1 MGQTTA
7 ESKLESRWP
16 QVAGRGAAVACGV
29 LGALVLVGWHT
40 HCLPLL
46 TVHAHW
52 VAMVYNTAL
61 SFLVSG
67 IGLWLALSGRRAALF
82 CGLFVLAVGTLT
94 LCEYVCGVDLGLD
107 QLLMAA
113 YAKTSSRYPGRMSL
127 QSALCFMSSGGV
139 ILLLGPWR
147 RRGREPAPA
156 VLLGAL
162 MVALGTL
169 SLCGYLVGLATT
181 YSWGVFKPQAAHTAL
196 GFIVLGLGAAAAAAG
211 LSRESARRPWL
222 LASTVVGCLTFSLCL
237 WQAVVADQVAHE
249 RSDYLPALV
258 LHVTL
263 ATALLAASSVDLVL
277 RLRRQA
283 TALGTANDALQH
295 EVDQHQL
302 AQELLRLDEARL
314 EALLR
319 FSQMTHATLPE
330 ITDYALEQAV
340 LLTRSRIGY
349 LAFMNDDESVLTM
362 HSWSKTAMAECAII
376 DKPIVYPVV
385 STGLWGEAV
394 RQRRPVITNDYAA
407 PNPLK
412 RGHPEGHV
420 RVRRHMNIPVFDGE
434 RIVAVAGV
442 GNKEEPYDDADVRQ
456 LTLLMEGM
464 WRVLQRK
471 QAEEALAAAHD
482 ELEARVEQ
490 RTLELSL
497 ANDQL
502 RDAELRY
509 RTLFEQSPDGILLL
523 DPATLRAV
531 AFNDTACRQLGYS
544 REEFAERAVRDYE
557 VLQDEGT
564 IRQRAESIVATGRDD
579 FQTRHCTKSG
589 EERHVHVSVQALELD
604 GRMLLFTIFRDI
616 TARVVAEEQV
626 RRSEQRYRS
635 LVEATAAVV
644 WNADAEGR
652 FVAPQAT
659 WSAYTGQEPAAALG
673 HGWLDMLRDDDR
685 AALAD
690 MWAVAQAQPAAFAIE
705 CEVWCAS
712 AGRHR
717 WCVAR
722 AVPILDP
729 DGSVRE
735 WIGALND
742 VDDRQRA
749 ERELAQTNAELARSN
764 ADLGRSNTEL
774 ARSNA
779 DLEQF
784 AYVASHDLQEPLRMV
799 ASYLQLLQRRYQ
811 GHLDADADEFIHFAV
826 DGATRMKGLIN
837 ALLEYSRVRTRGRP
851 LELVDADLALDQA
864 LHDLSLAVEDSGAL
878 VSREPLPTVLAD
890 GRQLGQVFL
899 NLIGNALKFHGDA
912 PPRVHVCAERADGQW
927 RFAVRDN
934 GIGLDPE
941 FGERIFGIF
950 ERLNAGA
957 TYPGTGIGL
966 AVCKSILERHGG
978 RIWVESQPGAGA
990 TFFFTL
996 PAVGEVS

>member
-1 MGQTTA
+1 
-7 ESKLESRWP
+7 
-16 QVAGRGAAVACGV
+16 
-29 LGALVLVGWHT
+29 
-40 HCLPLL
+40 
-46 TVHAHW
+46 
-52 VAMVYNTAL
+52 
-61 SFLVSG
+61 
-67 IGLWLALSGRRAALF
+67 
-82 CGLFVLAVGTLT
+82 
-94 LCEYVCGVDLGLD
+94 
-107 QLLMAA
+107 
-113 YAKTSSRYPGRMSL
+113 
-127 QSALCFMSSGGV
+127 
-139 ILLLGPWR
+139 
-147 RRGREPAPA
+147 
-156 VLLGAL
+156 
-162 MVALGTL
+162 
-169 SLCGYLVGLATT
+169 
-181 YSWGVFKPQAAHTAL
+181 
-196 GFIVLGLGAAAAAAG
+196 
-211 LSRESARRPWL
+211 
-222 LASTVVGCLTFSLCL
+222 
-237 WQAVVADQVAHE
+237 
-249 RSDYLPALV
+249 
-258 LHVTL
+258 
-263 ATALLAASSVDLVL
+263 
-277 RLRRQA
+277 
-283 TALGTANDALQH
+283 
-295 EVDQHQL
+295 
-302 AQELLRLDEARL
+302 
-314 EALLR
+314 
-319 FSQMTHATLPE
+319 
-330 ITDYALEQAV
+330 
-340 LLTRSRIGY
+340 
-349 LAFMNDDESVLTM
+349 
-362 HSWSKTAMAECAII
+362 
-376 DKPIVYPVV
+376 
-385 STGLWGEAV
+385 
-394 RQRRPVITNDYAA
+394 
-407 PNPLK
+407 
-412 RGHPEGHV
+412 
-420 RVRRHMNIPVFDGE
+420 
-434 RIVAVAGV
+434 
-442 GNKEEPYDDADVRQ
+442 
-456 LTLLMEGM
+456 
-464 WRVLQRK
+464 
-471 QAEEALAAAHD
+471 
-482 ELEARVEQ
+482 
-490 RTLELSL
+490 
-497 ANDQL
+497 
-502 RDAELRY
+502 
-509 RTLFEQSPDGILLL
+509 
-523 DPATLRAV
+523 
-531 AFNDTACRQLGYS
+531 
-544 REEFAERAVRDYE
+544 
-557 VLQDEGT
+557 
-564 IRQRAESIVATGRDD
+564 
-579 FQTRHCTKSG
+579 
-589 EERHVHVSVQALELD
+589 
-604 GRMLLFTIFRDI
+604 
-616 TARVVAEEQV
+616 
-626 RRSEQRYRS
+626 
-635 LVEATAAVV
+635 
-644 WNADAEGR
+644 
-652 FVAPQAT
+652 
-659 WSAYTGQEPAAALG
+659 
-673 HGWLDMLRDDDR
+673 MLRDDDR